1 MTIHVT
7 DTTWTLLD
15 GSRYRPIRVRP
26 EDLPAIVRLLADDPL
41 GSTREG
47 GDMGAYE
54 RAFQEIAADP
64 HQFLTAVRNDAG
76 DVVGTMQLTVIPGLS
91 RGGTRR
97 LQIESVRVSSTLR
110 GQGLGERMFAW
121 AETVALD
128 SGCSL
133 LQLTTDTS
141 RPDAHRFY
149 KRLGYRSSHVGFK
162 KQLQNPGPAS
172 QLY

>member
-1 MTIHVT
+1 MTIQVT
-7 DTTWTLLD
+7 DAVWVLPD
-15 GSRYRPIRVRP
+15 GSRCRPGRAGL
-26 EDLPAIVRLLADDPL
+26 EDVPALVRLLADDPL

-47 GDMGAYE
+47 GDMGVYQ
-54 RAFQEIAADP
+54 RAFQEIDADP

-91 RGGTRR
+91 RGGARR
-97 LQIESVRVSSTLR
+97 LQIESVRVSSSLR
-110 GQGLGERMFAW
+110 GQGLGERMFTW
-121 AETVALD
+121 AEAVALA

-149 KRLGYRSSHVGFK
+149 ERLGYRPSHVGFK
-162 KQLQNPGPAS
+162 KQVQSPGPFSA
-172 QLY
+172 